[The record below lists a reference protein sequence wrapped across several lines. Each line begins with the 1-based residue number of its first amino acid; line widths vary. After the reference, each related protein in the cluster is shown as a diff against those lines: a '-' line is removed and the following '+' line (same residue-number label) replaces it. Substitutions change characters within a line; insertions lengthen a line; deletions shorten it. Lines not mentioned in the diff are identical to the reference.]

1 LTEPILG
8 LSFQTLF
15 DAVFEAMLL
24 ADESGHII
32 LANPAAQKL
41 FSYSEQDICKLNIE
55 ALMPSRFREHHQVH
69 RNAYNHNPKKRSMSN
84 GKSLSLLRS
93 DGMELMVDISLT
105 PLKTSDH
112 LYILVTLC
120 PSDRRK
126 AAEEAFRAGEERLKL
141 ATQAADLAIF
151 DFDLN
156 HNVFH
161 WDDGM
166 GMLWGSE
173 GNKLVSSKQFSAAI
187 HPDDRKSWQTALDA
201 AADPANNGE
210 YSSEYR
216 VVNPING
223 SERWVSAIGRMHFE
237 NGHATQLIGV
247 AKNISDQKIFE
258 KKQQEQRNENEVI
271 FKQQVAAQTISA
283 IAHEINQP
291 LSAISAYSE
300 VALRAMNGSDIYPDN
315 LKRALEGCFHQAQRA
330 GKSLHE
336 LIEFLH
342 KTDLVSEPFDINE
355 VIKEALNIAK
365 DDGFGGFHLELQ
377 LEKDMPSVIANSVQ
391 IKKVIVNLIRNAV
404 EAMRAAGIE
413 DSKITVT
420 VQTNKGINMAHISVK
435 DCGPGLDLDK
445 QNSIFKPFF
454 TTKPSGI
461 GMGLTISRALIEA
474 NSGELWFESNPDEG
488 AIFHFTL
495 PIAT

>member
-1 LTEPILG
+1 M
-8 LSFQTLF
+8 LF
-15 DAVFEAMLL
+15 DAVIDAMLL
-24 ADESGHII
+24 ADESGHIV
-32 LANPAAQKL
+32 LANSAAQKL
-41 FSYSEQDICKLNIE
+41 SIYSEEEICKLNIE
-55 ALMPSRFREHHQVH
+55 SLMPSRYREHHQVH

-105 PLKTSDH
+105 PLKTNHH
-112 LYILVTLC
+112 LYTLVTFS
-120 PSDRRK
+120 PSDRRQ
-126 AAEEAFRAGEERLKL
+126 AAEEAFRTSEERLKL

-151 DFDLN
+151 DFDSN

-166 GMLWGSE
+166 GMLWGTDINES
-173 GNKLVSSKQFSAAI
+173 VSSERFSAVI

-201 AADPANNGE
+201 ATDPANNGE

-216 VVNPING
+216 VISPING

-237 NGHATQLIGV
+237 DGHATQLVGV
-247 AKNISDQKIFE
+247 AKNITDQKMFE

-300 VALRAMNGSDIYPDN
+300 VALRAMKESDIYPDN

-330 GKSLHE
+330 GKTLHE
-336 LIEFLH
+336 LLAFLH
-342 KTDLVSEPFDINE
+342 KTEQVAEPFDINGA
-355 VIKEALNIAK
+355 VKEALDIAK
-365 DDGFGGFHLELQ
+365 DDGYSGFRLELQ
-377 LEKDMPSVIANSVQ
+377 LEKDMPSVIANRVQ
-391 IKKVIVNLIRNAV
+391 IQKVIVNLIRNAV
-404 EAMRAAGIE
+404 EAMRTAGIE
-413 DSKITVT
+413 DSKITVI
-420 VQTNKGINMAHISVK
+420 VQTNKSMNMAHISVT
-435 DCGPGLDLDK
+435 DRGPGLDLEIQK
-445 QNSIFKPFF
+445 NIFKPFF
-454 TTKPSGI
+454 TTKPTGI
-461 GMGLTISRALIEA
+461 GMGLSVSRALIEA
-474 NSGELWFESNPDEG
+474 NSGELWFEPNSNEG
-488 AIFHFTL
+488 ATFHFTL